1 MPAGRPRSFDASE
14 ALDRAMEL
22 FWERGYEGTSLADL
36 TEAMGIN
43 RPSLYAAFGNKES
56 LFRQALVRYVTGPG
70 GHLQQAL
77 DAPTSREVVERIW
90 FGSSA
95 MVSQPER
102 PRGCLLVQGVLACGS
117 AAEPLRLEVARLRAA
132 GETLIEK
139 RLKRAVAEGDL
150 PPDANPAD
158 LARLVATVNY
168 GLAIQAA
175 SGVPAKA
182 LRRVAQ
188 LALAAWPTA
197 K

>member
-1 MPAGRPRSFDASE
+1 MPAGRPRSFDVNE

-56 LFRQALVRYVTGPG
+56 LFRRTLAHYVVGPG
-70 GHLQQAL
+70 GHLQRAL
-77 DAPTSREVVERIW
+77 EAPTSREVVERIW
-90 FGSSA
+90 IGSHA
-95 MVSQPER
+95 TVSQQDR
-102 PRGCLLVQGVLACGS
+102 PRGCLLVQSVLACGS
-117 AAEPLRLEVARLRAA
+117 EADPLRKEVAGMRAA
-132 GETLIEK
+132 GETLIEQ

-150 PPDANPAD
+150 PPDASAAD
-158 LARLVATVNY
+158 LARFVTTVNY

-175 SGVPAKA
+175 SGVSAKA

-188 LALAAWPTA
+188 IALAAWPTA